1 LAATYTPQNRE
12 SISSSLKK
20 KESCGVIRT
29 TAGLHVRAQNDRF
42 RATISCVPTTPDSP
56 VEITYLLAAWSSGDQ
71 GAFDSLFPLLYP
83 TLSRLANRE
92 LRNERPGH
100 TLQTTALVHEA
111 FLELA
116 GQRQVQFKSRGHFL
130 AVASFVMR
138 RILTEHA
145 RTRAALKRGG
155 GNVVAL
161 TQDPD
166 SIEANAGLA
175 EITAVDAA
183 INDLEKIDAR
193 AARVVVL
200 RFFGGLSHEDT
211 AEALGVSVITVKRE
225 WAAAKAWLK
234 QELSAS

>member
-1 LAATYTPQNRE
+1 MQFGRSDQISTQVSGTP
-12 SISSSLKK
+12 SSS
-20 KESCGVIRT
+20 
-29 TAGLHVRAQNDRF
+29 A
-42 RATISCVPTTPDSP
+42 
-56 VEITYLLAAWSSGDQ
+56 EITQLLAAWNGGDQ
-71 GAFDSLFPLLYP
+71 GAFESLFPLLYP

-92 LRNERPGH
+92 LRNERAGH

-111 FLELA
+111 FIELS
-116 GQRQVQFKSRGHFL
+116 GQRRVQFETRGHFL

-145 RTRAALKRGG
+145 RNRAALKRGG

-161 TQDPD
+161 TLDPD
-166 SIEANAGLA
+166 AFEGDAGLA
-175 EITAVDAA
+175 EISAVDAA
-183 INDLEKIDAR
+183 IDALEKVDAR

-211 AEALGVSVITVKRE
+211 ADALGVSVITVKRE

-234 QELSAS
+234 QELSTS